1 MKKRKINMYSTFT
14 ELKASIVERFNRT
27 IKNWMWTEFSFQGNR
42 KWVNLIPTL
51 LHRYNNRVHRSTG
64 MKPEEVKKE
73 NEAVILRRLSA
84 NLAKHPERTPRFA
97 INDRVRISRIRDP
110 LMSKGYLPAWTNE
123 QFIVVRIRKDDN
135 VPTHRRCYRWLIVT
149 VDGADIRCQRKLPLV
164 QDEFLSYTSHYSALV
179 SKNSHEI
186 MQRDH
191 NGEGPVG
198 VHYRVRGKSRLVG
211 IADSR
216 VRCCIQIC
224 FAE

>member
-135 VPTHRRCYRWLIVT
+135 VPTYNLQDVY
-149 VDGADIRCQRKLPLV
+149 GNDIQGRFYEEEMK
-164 QDEFLSYTSHYSALV
+164 
-179 SKNSHEI
+179 KNHV
-186 MQRDH
+186 
-191 NGEGPVG
+191 P
-198 VHYRVRGKSRLVG
+198 
-211 IADSR
+211 
-216 VRCCIQIC
+216 
-224 FAE
+224 

>member
-123 QFIVVRIRKDDN
+123 QFICRIKLHVTSQPWRLFESENSVDPLHLETMLDPLYQVRMVISEHCR
-135 VPTHRRCYRWLIVT
+135 
-149 VDGADIRCQRKLPLV
+149 
-164 QDEFLSYTSHYSALV
+164 
-179 SKNSHEI
+179 
-186 MQRDH
+186 
-191 NGEGPVG
+191 
-198 VHYRVRGKSRLVG
+198 
-211 IADSR
+211 
-216 VRCCIQIC
+216 
-224 FAE
+224 